1 MQSHINMP
9 NINAQLK
16 GIRCSNTTKLPIK
29 KISLYSPPILFH
41 HLANVK
47 LNKPYVDQIQICYA
61 QQVNF
66 FK

>member
-47 LNKPYVDQIQICYA
+47 LNKPYVD
-61 QQVNF
+61 
-66 FK
+66 